1 MLYVFRRVKF
11 SISSIFFQQILQEQ
25 AGEDSTDDQS
35 FDEGSG
41 NDDDDDDEISVDQL
55 SNISDGKKIV
65 SSTVNEF
72 IKVLI
77 HPQELND

>member
-41 NDDDDDDEISVDQL
+41 NDDDDEISVDQL
-55 SNISDGKKIV
+55 NNISDGKKIV

-72 IKVLI
+72 IKALI
-77 HPQELND
+77 HPKELIN

>member
-25 AGEDSTDDQS
+25 EGEDSTDDQS

-41 NDDDDDDEISVDQL
+41 NDDDDDEISVDQL

-72 IKVLI
+72 IKALI
-77 HPQELND
+77 HPKELNN

>member
-35 FDEGSG
+35 F
-41 NDDDDDDEISVDQL
+41 DDDDDDEISVDQL

-77 HPQELND
+77 HP

>member
-11 SISSIFFQQILQEQ
+11 SIGSIFFQQILQEQ

-41 NDDDDDDEISVDQL
+41 NDDDDEISVDQL

-65 SSTVNEF
+65 SFTVNEF
-72 IKVLI
+72 IKALI
-77 HPQELND
+77 HPKELNN

>member
-11 SISSIFFQQILQEQ
+11 SIGSIFFQQILQEQ

-41 NDDDDDDEISVDQL
+41 NDDDDDEISVDQL

-65 SSTVNEF
+65 SFTVNEF
-72 IKVLI
+72 IKALI
-77 HPQELND
+77 HPKELNN